1 MLEWLLIYALI
12 FVGIIY
18 FTKGMDSPYTKI
30 GYLEEINELKPKTVF
45 AKRRYVPR
53 TVYELWFKRED
64 EDVKFRTQCHE
75 CFFEL
80 CRLIRGKK
88 ISIVEV

>member
-53 TVYELWFKRED
+53 TVYELWLSLEHN
-64 EDVKFRTQCHE
+64 VTSASSNCV
-75 CFFEL
+75 
-80 CRLIRGKK
+80 G
-88 ISIVEV
+88 